1 MKADHHFC
9 GDSILLEKIQGLSLD
24 QLEIGRLIGKG
35 CNAAV
40 HEARLKTVDTGNSR
54 VKNDKFVNFIFSSEN
69 SIFRFL
75 IGSLPMV
82 IHEKYMDCLLP
93 QTKLITD

>member
-40 HEARLKTVDTGNSR
+40 HEARLKTVDTGNSKER
-54 VKNDKFVNFIFSSEN
+54 
-69 SIFRFL
+69 
-75 IGSLPMV
+75 
-82 IHEKYMDCLLP
+82 
-93 QTKLITD
+93 